1 MAVFDREQL
10 DTLKRQVED
19 DYRLDLAA
27 IERIQRRFFNA
38 ANSAST
44 TTGLTPGNLP
54 TWTPAPASETQGSV
68 LPRLETTSI
77 EGQSDELTGTL
88 RAMFSTH
95 RK

>member
-1 MAVFDREQL
+1 MAGFDREQL

-38 ANSAST
+38 SINAAP
-44 TTGLTPGNLP
+44 TGLTPGNLP
-54 TWTPAPASETQGSV
+54 TWTPAPASDTQGSV
-68 LPRLETTSI
+68 LPRMETTSI